1 MPISI
6 FWGGVFGPP
15 NPPLFYHFWVNWGA
29 PKHPPKYFL
38 GYFYL
43 FFILFGLS
51 AFQDF
56 FTFHFT
62 MILRDFMILL
72 KLFAFFGKNLGIL
85 LNKITEIVQIFNI
98 DFEKV
103 NEMRKLWNL
112 EKVIILSKG
121 MRIQWS
127 LKIGW
132 LSCITGHANGQER
145 LLSCT
150 RN

>member
-1 MPISI
+1 M
-6 FWGGVFGPP
+6 GGVLGPP
-15 NPPLFYHFWVNWGA
+15 NLPKNGKIGGVWG
-29 PKHPPKYFL
+29 PKNDPPKYFF

-72 KLFAFFGKNLGIL
+72 KIFAFFGKNLGIL

-103 NEMRKLWNL
+103 NEMRKL
-112 EKVIILSKG
+112 
-121 MRIQWS
+121 
-127 LKIGW
+127 
-132 LSCITGHANGQER
+132 
-145 LLSCT
+145 
-150 RN
+150 